1 MAPRMKKEKTKDV
14 PNVFKKHKIDGP
26 DASVRFETRPWVQ
39 GVPKIFVRSKFDM
52 LEEVF
57 ETVSNIG
64 KLDIFQNWEGSRCF
78 WTFY

>member
-39 GVPKIFVRSKFDM
+39 GVPKIFVRSNFDM